1 MSNNQVIASLIS
13 STAKMYGKTIV
24 DSGLKVVSTLKK
36 AERDKVEGATA
47 DNSQADGV
55 KKLKRIEFEYG
66 NQSFKFLINPEEFVQ
81 TEPSRA
87 TITQTKGGAYLDAWG
102 AGLTTIEI
110 KGTTGFR
117 SGTNSNNKG
126 FEQFVALRTLIRT
139 VYDTVVPGVKAETL
153 MKFYNYTDDD
163 CWYVYPLSF
172 TLTRSKTKP
181 LLYNYNITLQGL
193 ARIGDYNPT
202 DITQPK
208 SITGE
213 VNPVTPNQIVKDKIE
228 PPAAEENEDSKKEET
243 HGGSSGTFESI
254 TSKAVDIVKDTVS
267 SCLSTGKWL
276 SENLL
281 KNPAYNIPFIFFP
294 KSKKSVNR
302 LFAFKQLVDETK
314 YEATAE
320 LQTGVEYTYNEDIT
334 SYVISS
340 IGTLSENFK
349 SILGGDI
356 GKISPVIA
364 KFITNNLTVLS
375 NSSVAN
381 IHCSL
386 LLTDGFKDIGF
397 INKMSQV
404 EYETYLKLKSFD
416 SSIIEVDSYYSY
428 INDYYYVTKNNIYKD
443 VSYNTLIS
451 VLLSKNKELVDSYLI
466 QAIMSNNINLNYL
479 LMLKKILISA
489 VSIYSEIKNFLETHE
504 KTNFSTYDLDI
515 IINNIR
521 YISRAFE
528 NYEPEDRPFYLIQY
542 LRKLEVAVIN
552 FRGTQ
557 ALFNNSSV
565 RLN

>member
-1 MSNNQVIASLIS
+1 MSNDEGIIDLTGA
-13 STAKMYGKTIV
+13 TARTYGKTTI
-24 DSGLKVVSTLKK
+24 DNGLKVASALEK
-36 AERDKVEGATA
+36 ADRDKKEGVNA
-47 DNSQADGV
+47 DNSQSDGTR
-55 KKLKRIEFEYG
+55 KLKRIEFEYG

-117 SGTNSNNKG
+117 CGTNFNNEG
-126 FEQFVALRTLIRT
+126 FKQFVALRTLIRT

-172 TLTRSKTKP
+172 TLTRSKAKP

-202 DITQPK
+202 DITEPK

-213 VNPVTPNQIVKDKIE
+213 VNPTTPNQIVKDKIE
-228 PPAAEENEDSKKEET
+228 PPAAEESESNNEET
-243 HGGSSGTFESI
+243 TDNDSST
-254 TSKAVDIVKDTVS
+254 TSAIDKATNIVS
-267 SCLSTGKWL
+267 SCLKTGKWL
-276 SENLL
+276 SEHILISPVYTSSL
-281 KNPAYNIPFIFFP
+281 SLFP
-294 KSKKSVNR
+294 DSEKKSINK
-302 LFAFKQLVDETK
+302 LFAFR
-314 YEATAE
+314 EASTNTTSEVSAE
-320 LQTGVEYTYNEDIT
+320 LQTGIDYMYDADIT

-340 IGTLSENFK
+340 IQTLGENFK

-356 GKISPVIA
+356 GKISPVTA
-364 KFITNNLTVLS
+364 KFITNNFTVLS

-381 IHCSL
+381 IYCSL
-386 LLTDGFKDIGF
+386 LFTDGFNDIGF

-404 EYETYLKLKSFD
+404 EYETYLKLKNFD
-416 SSIIEVDSYYSY
+416 SNIIEVDSYYSY
-428 INDYYYVTKNNIYKD
+428 INDYYYVTKNDIYKD
-443 VSYNTLIS
+443 ISYNTLIS
-451 VLLSKNKELVDSYLI
+451 VLLSKNKELIDSYLI
-466 QAIMSNNINLNYL
+466 QAIMCNKINLNYL

-489 VSIYSEIKNFLETHE
+489 VSIYSQIGHFLETHE
-504 KTNFSTYDLDI
+504 KTIFSTYDIDI
-515 IINNIR
+515 IINNVR

-528 NYEPEDRPFYLIQY
+528 NYEPKDRPFYLIQY
-542 LRKLEVAVIN
+542 LRKLEVAIIN

-565 RLN
+565 IN